1 MRIQQLA
8 ICGIQ
13 VHLSVQNFTVYKSS
27 AGSGKTFTLVKEYL
41 KLALA
46 DEADPPQVYKHILAV
61 TFTNKAAAEMK
72 QRIIS
77 ALKELSQAQPGKPS
91 AMAAALG
98 SELLLDPFTLA
109 DRAQRVLK
117 AILHNY
123 TDFAIGTIDAFVHRI
138 VRAFA
143 FDLHLPVN
151 FEVETDADKLLR
163 QAVDLLIGRIGSDEQ
178 LTEVLVQFA
187 EAKTEEDR
195 NWQIEQELLATAR
208 HLLGE
213 EGAAKAERLRN
224 LSLTDFLG
232 FRDTLRKSTEA
243 FKATIKKT
251 AAQGVQL
258 IELSG
263 IPVSAFYH
271 GSSGV
276 PKWFDDLAEG
286 TLEKLA
292 DYSSYVKHSFEE
304 DKWYAAKTPAAQ
316 KEAIDQLKPRLSELH
331 AKLFALRDAHYGTYV
346 VHTLLL
352 KNIYAIA
359 ALNEVEKLIFSFRA
373 EQNIVHISE
382 FNRII
387 SKIVFAEPV
396 PFIYER
402 LGERYT
408 NYLIDEFQDTS
419 VLQWQNLLPLIDNA
433 LGGGNF
439 TMLVGDGKQAIYR
452 WRGGEVEQFA
462 RLPYVKQENDSEI
475 IADRQQSLIRNY
487 RGLQL
492 ARNYRSKTEIVTF
505 NNTLFR
511 LLAQDLTADYTT
523 IYDKLEQESDEN
535 NTGGSVCIERLTPEK
550 GDDEKELHVQRT
562 LEKVHELR
570 AQGWELQ
577 DIAILTRTNSEG
589 SRIAAALLDAGYPVI
604 SSESLLIS
612 RSPAVGFVLAVLRII
627 ELPSDAI
634 ARSQVLSFLVS
645 TGRLSGTLHSRLEEA
660 AETGLAALLNKHNLI
675 FSDLVL
681 ARMPLY
687 QRCEEIIRRFGLDAE
702 PDAYLLFFLDEVL
715 SFGMGRGNNPAD
727 FLNWWN
733 ERSYKAS
740 VVVPEGMNAVRVM
753 TIHKSKGLE
762 FPVVIFPFANWKF
775 DTSRKELWIELN
787 DEALPGLETAV
798 VTANESLT
806 HTAYAAQYEEERN
819 KSLLD
824 HLNVLYVALTRPE
837 HRLYVFTGRSSKDA
851 VTQLN
856 SASDCFA
863 RFLAATGEDAEETMY
878 LLGEDTPPPAHQ
890 RKPGEFLHTGAAKV
904 TDWTQR
910 ISIRSHA
917 RELWTHETE
926 NIRDKNKLL
935 RLLFSHCRSAEDAQQ
950 AARRLV
956 LEGVAEDTQAFLLV
970 HDAAQL
976 MLKNELQPFF
986 DAASRIT
993 TNAELLLPKTGS
1005 IQIDR
1010 VVETGEKIMLLNFV
1024 TGMPAKAR
1032 REILLAASA
1041 LEKKKKTEAWLYFL
1055 QDGKLSKATET

>member
-1 MRIQQLA
+1 M
-8 ICGIQ
+8 
-13 VHLSVQNFTVYKSS
+13 QNFTVYKSS

-77 ALKELSQAQPGKPS
+77 ALKELSHAQSGKPS
-91 AMAAALG
+91 AMAQALG

-195 NWQIEQELLATAR
+195 NWQIEQELLTTAR

-224 LSLTDFLG
+224 LSLNDFLG

-243 FKATIKKT
+243 FKTLIKQT
-251 AAQGVQL
+251 AAKGVQH

-276 PKWFDDLAEG
+276 PKWFDDLAQG

-304 DKWYAAKTPAAQ
+304 DKWYSAKTPAAQ
-316 KEAIDQLKPRLSELH
+316 KAAIDELKPQLSELY
-331 AKLFALRDAHYGTYV
+331 AKLLALRDKHYGTYLI
-346 VHTLLL
+346 HTLLL

-359 ALNEVEKLIFSFRA
+359 ALNEIEKLIFSFRA
-373 EQNIVHISE
+373 DQNIVHISE

-462 RLPYVKQENDSEI
+462 RLPYVKQDAENEI

-492 ARNYRSKTEIVTF
+492 ARNFRSKTEIVQF
-505 NNTLFR
+505 NNALFR
-511 LLAQDLTADYTT
+511 LLAQDLTAGYQD
-523 IYDKLEQESDEN
+523 IYDKLEQESDTA
-535 NTGGSVCIERLTPEK
+535 NTGGSVCIERLVPEK

-577 DIAILTRTNSEG
+577 DIAILTRTNNEG

-634 ARSQVLSFLVS
+634 ARTQMLGFLVN
-645 TGRLSGTLHSRLEEA
+645 TGRIHGTLHSLLEEA
-660 AETGLAALLNKHNLI
+660 AKDGLAALLQKHNLI
-675 FSDLVL
+675 FNELVL

-687 QRCEEIIRRFGLDAE
+687 QRCEEIIRRFRLDNE

-727 FLNWWN
+727 FLNWWTD
-733 ERSYKAS
+733 RSYKAS

-775 DTSRKELWIELN
+775 ETSRKDLWIDLD

-798 VTANESLT
+798 VSVNESLL
-806 HTAYAAQYEEERN
+806 HTSYAAQYEEERN

-837 HRLYVFTGRSSKDA
+837 HRLYVFTGRSGKDA
-851 VTQLN
+851 GTELKT
-856 SASDCFA
+856 ASDCFA
-863 RFLAATGEDAEETMY
+863 RFLTATGEDAEETVY
-878 LLGEDTPPPAHQ
+878 LLGEETPPSGQQ
-890 RKPGEFLHTGAAKV
+890 RRPGEFLNTGAAKV
-904 TDWTQR
+904 TDWTER

-917 RELWTHETE
+917 RELWTDEKE
-926 NIRDKNKLL
+926 QPGDKHKLL
-935 RLLFSHCRSAEDAQQ
+935 RLLLSHCRTADDVQD

-956 LEGVAEDTQAFLLV
+956 LEGVAEDTQAFLLA
-970 HDAAQL
+970 HEATQL
-976 MLKNELQPFF
+976 IRQPALQPFF
-986 DAASRIT
+986 DAASPISS
-993 TNAELLLPKTGS
+993 NAELLLPASGS
-1005 IQIDR
+1005 IKIDR
-1010 VVETGEKIMLLNFV
+1010 VTDTGEKLLLLNFV
-1024 TGMPAKAR
+1024 TGMPAKPR
-1032 REILLAASA
+1032 REILLAAAA

-1055 QDGKLSKATET
+1055 QDGKLCKATEV